1 MATENA
7 DLKGWSLR
15 YPFWLL
21 MWMGNKFLMD
31 KLVLVAQN
39 DVLSTVL
46 IQTTPFL
53 WPSQHPV
60 TAYSSPTPTLA
71 GRTSRPMSLMEWI
84 LSSGKKLDED
94 PFPISDVAKQPYRFK
109 STLTV
114 LNNGL
119 NDLKSWK
126 VFVKFQHNEFLVFAS
141 GVVLAVGT
149 TLPATIGNG
158 TIFAGYPMTDLKI
171 AVETT
176 SDLTQ
181 MQDQIDLVGTVFG
194 MAPPTIPLPSS
205 INVAN
210 DGFIWKN
217 VSNVCCTRDPKFK
230 TNIIIDDEFLR
241 HHDGDLSIMYDAI
254 GAYDSNYW
262 AEVTI
267 ANHNPLGRLDNW
279 KLSWDW
285 MNDEFI
291 YSINGA
297 YLYVMNA
304 SDSVLW

>member
-1 MATENA
+1 
-7 DLKGWSLR
+7 
-15 YPFWLL
+15 
-21 MWMGNKFLMD
+21 
-31 KLVLVAQN
+31 
-39 DVLSTVL
+39 
-46 IQTTPFL
+46 
-53 WPSQHPV
+53 
-60 TAYSSPTPTLA
+60 
-71 GRTSRPMSLMEWI
+71 
-84 LSSGKKLDED
+84 
-94 PFPISDVAKQPYRFK
+94 QPYRFK

-210 DGFIWKN
+210 DGFI
-217 VSNVCCTRDPKFK
+217 
-230 TNIIIDDEFLR
+230 
-241 HHDGDLSIMYDAI
+241 
-254 GAYDSNYW
+254 
-262 AEVTI
+262 
-267 ANHNPLGRLDNW
+267 
-279 KLSWDW
+279 
-285 MNDEFI
+285 
-291 YSINGA
+291 
-297 YLYVMNA
+297 
-304 SDSVLW
+304 

>member
-1 MATENA
+1 MIAESGMRRSVARHGGAAWTH
-7 DLKGWSLR
+7 R
-15 YPFWLL
+15 WLL
-21 MWMGNKFLMD
+21 FRPGGGDASSTPSDEKDSRGNINLYD
-31 KLVLVAQN
+31 GVLAGGRSN
-39 DVLSTVL
+39 SGCAGGRRRWLRGDLST
-46 IQTTPFL
+46 
-53 WPSQHPV
+53 
-60 TAYSSPTPTLA
+60 
-71 GRTSRPMSLMEWI
+71 RLMGMRHWKRIWGLGECVH
-84 LSSGKKLDED
+84 GNNKR
-94 PFPISDVAKQPYRFK
+94 QPYRFK